1 MITPYLQLSIAPS
14 IDPVLQGNLQLID
27 AAFGATITTHTA
39 QLSGGTVTVSNAT
52 VATTALS
59 RIVFGVTTTAG
70 TPGTVTCVLTPTTSI
85 VFNSTSATDTS
96 TVTYQVVNS
105 PAAFMLSMEPA
116 FVADPSQD
124 TQTVPAQI
132 KNY

>member
-70 TPGTVTCVLTPTTSI
+70 TP
-85 VFNSTSATDTS
+85 
-96 TVTYQVVNS
+96 
-105 PAAFMLSMEPA
+105 
-116 FVADPSQD
+116 
-124 TQTVPAQI
+124 
-132 KNY
+132 